1 MILRPY
7 QEKSIY
13 ALKCGIRAGH
23 QKILLQSATG
33 SGKTVLA
40 SAMIQSAVIKN
51 KTVLFV
57 AHRKEIIEQ
66 TSAKLDAFG
75 IEHGIIMAEHP
86 RYKPRLPVQVAS
98 IQTLSR
104 RAKPPADL
112 LIIDECHLSCSK
124 SFTDLIA
131 QYPDAV
137 VIGLTATPIRLDG
150 KGLGTIYSHMVEVIP
165 VRELIETGFLVKPR
179 VFAPFTPDMAGVRT
193 VAGDYDQ
200 HAVSE
205 LMDKSSITGDI
216 VKHWLSHANGRKT
229 IAFAASVAHSEHIR
243 DAFVSAGI
251 EAKHLDATTPGWLR
265 DKTLAEWREGK
276 FDVLSNCG
284 LFIEGLDVPDV
295 SCVVLARPT
304 QSLTIYMQAVGR
316 GMRPAPGKS
325 DVIILD
331 HAGLTHR
338 HGLVDDHREWSL
350 DGKKKGKRKDKQDDK
365 AISLVVCEEC
375 FATFSRSEFDRCPE
389 CDAELPK
396 RAASVAKVD
405 GDGELI
411 ELTAEHIAAIRER
424 KKQELKAA
432 KTKEQLI
439 ELGLSRGYKR
449 PGAWADH
456 ILKGRQQWRG
466 GRAYG

>member
-7 QEKSIY
+7 QENSIVS
-13 ALKCGIRAGH
+13 LRRGIQSGH
-23 QKILLQSATG
+23 KRILLQASTG
-33 SGKTVLA
+33 AGKTVIS
-40 SAMIQSAVIKN
+40 SAMIESAVNKN
-51 KTVLFV
+51 KSVLFV

-75 IEHGIIMAEHP
+75 IDHGVIMAEHP
-86 RYKPRLPVQVAS
+86 RYKPRLSVQVAS
-98 IQTLSR
+98 IQTLTR
-104 RAKPPADL
+104 RAKPAADL
-112 LIIDECHLSCSK
+112 LILDECHLSCSK

-131 QYPDAV
+131 QYPEAI

-150 KGLGTIYSHMVEVIP
+150 KGLGSIYSHMVEVISM
-165 VRELIETGFLVKPR
+165 RDLIDTGFLVAPR
-179 VFAPFTPDMAGVRT
+179 VFAPFTPDMAGVKT

-205 LMDKSSITGDI
+205 LMDKTSITGDI
-216 VKHWLSHANGRKT
+216 VKHWLSHAKGRKT

-243 DAFVSAGI
+243 DAFVQAGVSAQ
-251 EAKHLDATTPGWLR
+251 HLDATTPAWKR
-265 DKTLAEWREGK
+265 DKTLSDWRAGR

-284 LFIEGLDVPDV
+284 LFIEGLDVPEV
-295 SCVVLARPT
+295 SCVILARPT

-316 GMRPAPGKS
+316 GMRPAPGKT
-325 DVIILD
+325 DLIVLD

-338 HGLVDDHREWSL
+338 HGLIDEPREWSL
-350 DGKKKGKRKDKQDDK
+350 DGKKKGKRKKSEDER
-365 AISLVVCEEC
+365 ALSLVVCEQC
-375 FATFSRSEFDRCPE
+375 FATFARAEFDKCPE
-389 CDAELPK
+389 CGAELPK
-396 RAASVAKVD
+396 RAQSVAKVD

-432 KTKEQLI
+432 RTKEQLI
-439 ELGLSRGYKR
+439 ELGRSRGYKH
-449 PGAWADH
+449 PAAWADH
-456 ILKGRQQWRG
+456 ILNGRQQWQR